1 MTQSKIQ
8 KLREIITKAVDDG
21 ISLALERYTELKS
34 RGFDSFY
41 LPKHADFPSMSEFS
55 SGLPA
60 FSITPAYYGFEVSY
74 AKILFDSK
82 EDVVLESWQT
92 LIDHFFS
99 NADIAAFFDFQDRDL
114 PDELKTEF
122 LKFSILENF
131 TISD

>member
-1 MTQSKIQ
+1 
-8 KLREIITKAVDDG
+8 
-21 ISLALERYTELKS
+21 
-34 RGFDSFY
+34 
-41 LPKHADFPSMSEFS
+41 MSEFS

-74 AKILFDSK
+74 AKILNDSK

-99 NADIAAFFDFQDRDL
+99 NADIAAFFNFQDRDL

-122 LKFSILENF
+122 LKFSILETLRSLIDAIIHTSKDHDINSGIKRQKIDNWIF
-131 TISD
+131 SSSKETVE